1 MSYPTVNR
9 RLPVYAGEEWQARLT
24 AACATR
30 AKLGPASLVLFDVS
44 TLLCRHRHNNVYAD
58 HWVMPMSGAPLQ
70 VKALRIVR
78 QAGSGKS
85 QGAIRR
91 ARRSRLPG
99 GGARR
104 LPSRRVSQHQLKV
117 ANALWNATYPAK
129 FRPTVSTADCSGS
142 G

>member
-85 QGAIRR
+85 QGLFGAHD
-91 ARRSRLPG
+91 ARVYQAVVLADYLR
-99 GGARR
+99 GA
-104 LPSRRVSQHQLKV
+104 SVSI
-117 ANALWNATYPAK
+117 
-129 FRPTVSTADCSGS
+129 S
-142 G
+142 